1 MHRAWLETSLG
12 LTGIRYPVLA
22 DPDQELTAAYGVLDM
37 EDGSAL
43 PATFV
48 IDSSGTV
55 RDVSIA
61 GPGTRRRPEETLETL
76 RELRMGELQA
86 VA

>member
-1 MHRAWLETSLG
+1 
-12 LTGIRYPVLA
+12 
-22 DPDQELTAAYGVLDM
+22 M

-76 RELRMGELQA
+76 RELRISELQA